1 MATAIPTRHLKK
13 AISEGSLPTL
23 KDALAYQRRSNDTEY
38 PAFVQLAFRRALTH
52 NLLSFVAYLLE
63 NEASHVDLTDNL
75 ILNSLR
81 NSASIPV
88 LELLVAHGWDINQQ
102 GPRTPMS
109 EGRRLIDSGHI
120 LYNYDLV
127 AWLVERGAIVDDGD
141 PEAITSWPPPLLEL
155 CGSYGS
161 VRSFVFLRDKGAKL
175 GRRTLHLAT
184 LVAAELGA
192 DPSTTADATP
202 ISADQALTEE
212 ELEQARKREAAAMLR
227 YLVDDLK
234 LDLNQIEVYSSRYIT
249 GPPICFAASTR
260 FGASVVR
267 WLLDKGAD
275 PTVSVP
281 GMRSPLY
288 YAAVS
293 GNKEAERLIKQW
305 MEERGI
311 DPESMPDAEE

>member
-1 MATAIPTRHLKK
+1 MATATPDRHLKK
-13 AISEGSLPTL
+13 AISEGSLSIL
-23 KDALAYQRRSNDTEY
+23 KDALAHQRRSNDAKY
-38 PAFVQLAFRRALTH
+38 PAFVQRAFLRALGH
-52 NLLSFVAYLLE
+52 NLLSFVAYLFE
-63 NEASHVDLTDNL
+63 NETSHVDISDRLV
-75 ILNSLR
+75 LR
-81 NSASIPV
+81 HLWNSASILV

-102 GPRTPMS
+102 DPKNSLSQGT
-109 EGRRLIDSGHI
+109 RLIDSGHV
-120 LYNYDLV
+120 LYNYELV
-127 AWLVERGAIVDDGD
+127 VWMVEHGAIVDDGD
-141 PEAITSWPPPLLEL
+141 PEAMTSWPRPLLES

-192 DPSTTADATP
+192 DPSTAADATP
-202 ISADQALTEE
+202 TSADQALTEE
-212 ELEQARKREAAAMLR
+212 EPEQARKYEAAAMLR
-227 YLVDDLK
+227 YLVDDLR
-234 LDLNQIEVYSSRYIT
+234 LDLNQIEVYSCRYIT

-260 FGASVVR
+260 FGAGVVR

-288 YAAVS
+288 YAGVS

-305 MEERGI
+305 MEERGV